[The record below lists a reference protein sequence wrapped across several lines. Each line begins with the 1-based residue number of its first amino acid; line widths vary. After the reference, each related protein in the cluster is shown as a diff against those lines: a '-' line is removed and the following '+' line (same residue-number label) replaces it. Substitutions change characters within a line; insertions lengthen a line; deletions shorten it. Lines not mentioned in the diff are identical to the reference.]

1 VITFLQYFE
10 EAAKPRELVYHIT
23 DGNNLKSIL
32 SQGLI
37 PNKLS
42 NFEDVSSDT
51 AHSKK
56 SYSGVYV
63 GRDLRELAMTVID
76 WNIIKLNNFG
86 LVVVESRGYNQIFM
100 DEDSL
105 VDAIPSVDP
114 DKIASELTNFVNSD
128 FQNSKALGFVLVEF
142 LKNIKKRFTFNEHQ
156 RHQFQVRLIKNA
168 PIVLFRGVDKNKN
181 ADPEMV
187 RRFLEHY
194 GKTDTESWFREFFD
208 SVSNLRFKSKQ
219 SENSLSGLEL
229 DSGRVKKTIGFSG
242 NPKIVGMF
250 RIKRHDSPDVIYSR
264 LEPSEESAIL
274 ETVQDAV
281 DYYGED

>member
-42 NFEDVSSDT
+42 NFEDVSSDI
-51 AHSKK
+51 AQSKR
-56 SYSGVYV
+56 SYDGVYV

-76 WNIIKLNNFG
+76 WDIIKLNNFG

-114 DKIASELTNFVNSD
+114 DKIASEFADFVNSD
-128 FQNSKALGFVLVEF
+128 FQNSKALGLVLVEF
-142 LKNIKKRFTFNEHQ
+142 LKNIKKRFTLNDYQ
-156 RHQFQVRLIKNA
+156 RHQFQIRLIKNA
-168 PIVLFRGVDKNKN
+168 PIVLFRGIDKNKN

-194 GKTDTESWFREFFD
+194 GKNDTESWFREFFD
-208 SVSNLRFKSKQ
+208 SVSNLRFKSK
-219 SENSLSGLEL
+219 SKNTPSGLEL
-229 DSGRVKKTIGFSG
+229 DSGRIKKTIGFSG
-242 NPKIVGMF
+242 NPRIVAMF
-250 RIKRHDSPDVIYSR
+250 RIKRHDSPDVIYSK
-264 LEPSEESAIL
+264 LVSSEESAIL

>member
-1 VITFLQYFE
+1 MITFLQYFE
-10 EAAKPRELVYHIT
+10 EAAKSRELVYHIT

-42 NFEDVSSDT
+42 NFEDVSSDIT
-51 AHSKK
+51 QSKR

-76 WNIIKLNNFG
+76 WDIIKLNNFG

-105 VDAIPSVDP
+105 VDTIPSFDN
-114 DKIASELTNFVNSD
+114 DEIASVFADFVNSD
-128 FQNSKALGFVLVEF
+128 FQNSKALGLVLVEF
-142 LKNIKKRFTFNEHQ
+142 LKNIKKRFTLNDHQ
-156 RHQFQVRLIKNA
+156 RKQFQIRLIKNA
-168 PIVLFRGVDKNKN
+168 PIVLFRGIDKNKN

-194 GKTDTESWFREFFD
+194 GKNDTESWFREFFD
-208 SVSNLRFKSKQ
+208 SVSHTVAALKRLFNVEPCGFGLDARTHIYEHLLGNFFGVYSVFYKIHFKLMAEKIRH
-219 SENSLSGLEL
+219 SLLNEFIGYSFFGLIF
-229 DSGRVKKTIGFSG
+229 V
-242 NPKIVGMF
+242 
-250 RIKRHDSPDVIYSR
+250 
-264 LEPSEESAIL
+264 
-274 ETVQDAV
+274 
-281 DYYGED
+281 

>member
-1 VITFLQYFE
+1 
-10 EAAKPRELVYHIT
+10 
-23 DGNNLKSIL
+23 
-32 SQGLI
+32 
-37 PNKLS
+37 
-42 NFEDVSSDT
+42 
-51 AHSKK
+51 
-56 SYSGVYV
+56 
-63 GRDLRELAMTVID
+63 MTVID
-76 WNIIKLNNFG
+76 WDIIKLNNFG

-114 DKIASELTNFVNSD
+114 DKIVSEFEDFVNSD
-128 FQNSKALGFVLVEF
+128 FQNSKALGLVLVEF
-142 LKNIKKRFTFNEHQ
+142 LKNIKKRFTLNDYQ
-156 RHQFQVRLIKNA
+156 RHQFQIRLIKNA
-168 PIVLFRGVDKNKN
+168 PIVLFRGIDKNKN

-194 GKTDTESWFREFFD
+194 GKNDTESWFREFFD
-208 SVSNLRFKSKQ
+208 SVSNLRFKSK
-219 SENSLSGLEL
+219 SKNTPSGLEL
-229 DSGRVKKTIGFSG
+229 DSGRIKKTIGFSG

-264 LEPSEESAIL
+264 LESSEESAIL

>member
-1 VITFLQYFE
+1 MITFLHYFE

-42 NFEDVSSDT
+42 NFEDVSSDI
-51 AHSKK
+51 AQSKR
-56 SYSGVYV
+56 SYDGIYV

-76 WNIIKLNNFG
+76 WDIIKLNNFG

-105 VDAIPSVDP
+105 VDAIPSFDP
-114 DKIASELTNFVNSD
+114 DKIASEFADFVNSD
-128 FQNSKALGFVLVEF
+128 FQNSKALGLVLVEF
-142 LKNIKKRFTFNEHQ
+142 LKNIKKRFALNDYQ
-156 RHQFQVRLIKNA
+156 RHQFQIRLIKNA
-168 PIVLFRGVDKNKN
+168 PIVLFRGIDKNKN

-194 GKTDTESWFREFFD
+194 GKNDTESWFREFFD
-208 SVSNLRFKSKQ
+208 SVSNLRFKSK
-219 SENSLSGLEL
+219 SKNTPSGLEL
-229 DSGRVKKTIGFSG
+229 DSGRIKKTIGFSG

-264 LEPSEESAIL
+264 LESSEESAIL

>member
-1 VITFLQYFE
+1 MISFLEYFE
-10 EAAKPRELVYHIT
+10 EKTQQRELLYHIT
-23 DGNNLKSIL
+23 DGDNLKSIL

-42 NFEDVSSDT
+42 NFEDVSSDI
-51 AHSKK
+51 AQSKR
-56 SYSGVYV
+56 SYDGVYV

-76 WNIIKLNNFG
+76 WDIIKLNNFG

-114 DKIASELTNFVNSD
+114 DKIASEFEDFVNSD
-128 FQNSKALGFVLVEF
+128 FQNSKALGLVLVEF
-142 LKNIKKRFTFNEHQ
+142 LKNIKKRFTLNDYQ
-156 RHQFQVRLIKNA
+156 RHQFQIRLIKNA
-168 PIVLFRGVDKNKN
+168 PIVLFRGIDKNKN

-194 GKTDTESWFREFFD
+194 GKNDTESWFREFFD
-208 SVSNLRFKSKQ
+208 SVSNLRFQSKSK
-219 SENSLSGLEL
+219 NTPSGLEL
-229 DSGRVKKTIGFSG
+229 DSGRIKKTVGFSG

-264 LEPSEESAIL
+264 LAPSEESAIL